1 MQLGA
6 TRPWERMLG
15 GSSKGVR
22 LVLISFLSLY
32 FELTLIRW
40 IPTQV
45 RLLAY
50 FTNFVLIAALL
61 GLGVGMLI
69 ARRKVRLVDYFG
81 PALAAVTLLVL
92 LLERYKF
99 VMPLVS
105 ENQFIWNYITA
116 LPVTGVLAYA
126 IMVGFFLLMAGL
138 FVLIGQEVGR
148 ALEGFR
154 PLAAYS
160 INILGSVLGVV
171 GFALISY
178 LSVPP
183 ALWFA
188 VGAVGLIAYLI
199 FGSATWRTS
208 IVSLLSLVAA
218 VAVVQADASNRPQG
232 VTRHWSPYYEIET
245 SPVVLGRQQVG
256 YNISVNKDSHQQ
268 ALDLSERHNSEWLMA
283 GRQRLYNLP
292 YTLSKPKKVLVV
304 GAGTGNDVA
313 AALRMAPGV
322 TVDAVEIDPVIAD
335 LGRKLHPE
343 RPYDHPN
350 VRIHIDDA
358 RSFLQKNDELYDV
371 IAFGFLDSHRLF
383 SQMSS
388 VRMDNYVYTQ
398 QNFESVRRHLAP
410 GGIVAVTFT
419 VHEKW
424 IADRI
429 FTVMEQVWG
438 HAPLVYQGD
447 AAAWGTTLIVGP
459 DNLQPPQGTR
469 SIDRQTLET
478 QVLGQGQRRTWRYVP
493 GVEGFIDPS
502 VFSDRSVLLTD
513 EWPYLYMRERGV
525 PPNYLLMLG
534 LTVVA
539 SLALIGLMVPRISFR
554 RTSNWNFLL
563 LGAAFAMLEVRGIT
577 EVALVFGST
586 WITNSIVITAILL
599 MILLANLVV
608 SRTRRVPLRLVYLAL
623 FAVLL
628 FDYFVSLRGLLGLSF
643 WWQLLAVGLQ
653 VAGPMFFSGIIFAR
667 WFEQAQD
674 TSSALGANLMG
685 AVLGALLEYGSL
697 VVGLRQLYLV
707 ALLFYLLSFALTFGG
722 VSTRRAPAVE
732 PMA

>member
-1 MQLGA
+1 MRLAA

-15 GSSKGVR
+15 GSSQGVR
-22 LVLISFLSLY
+22 LALISFLSLY

-69 ARRKVRLVDYFG
+69 SRRQVRLIDYFG
-81 PALAAVTLLVL
+81 PALVAVTLLVL

-105 ENQFIWNYITA
+105 EDQFVWNYITE

-126 IMVGFFLLMAGL
+126 IMVGFFLVMAGV
-138 FVLIGQEVGR
+138 FVLIGQEMGR

-171 GFALISY
+171 GFGVISY

-188 VGAVGLIAYLI
+188 VGAFGLTAYLV
-199 FGSATWRTS
+199 FGSAPRRTLL
-208 IVSLLSLVAA
+208 VSLLSLLAV
-218 VAVVQADASNRPQG
+218 VAVVHADASSHPAG
-232 VTRHWSPYYEIET
+232 VSRYWSPYYEIET
-245 SPVVLGRQQVG
+245 SPAGVPGQNAG
-256 YNISVNKDSHQQ
+256 YDISVNKDSHQQ
-268 ALDLSERHNSEWLMA
+268 ALDLSDRYSGERLIA

-292 YTLSKPKKVLVV
+292 YTLTKPKKVLVV

-313 AALRMAPGV
+313 AALRMSPGAR
-322 TVDAVEIDPVIAD
+322 VDAVEIDPVIAD

-343 RPYDHPN
+343 RPYDNPN

-358 RSFLQKNDELYDV
+358 RSYLQKNDELYDV

-398 QNFESVRRHLAP
+398 QNFETVRRHLAP

-429 FTVMEQVWG
+429 FTVMERVWG
-438 HAPLVYQGD
+438 RAPLVYQGD
-447 AAAWGTTLIVGP
+447 AAAWGTTFLVGP
-459 DNLQPPQGTR
+459 SNLQPPEGAR
-469 SIDRQTLET
+469 SIDRQTLESE
-478 QVLGQGQRRTWRYVP
+478 VSGHDSRRTWRYT
-493 GVEGFIDPS
+493 GAEGFVDPS

-539 SLALIGLMVPRISFR
+539 SMGLIGLLVPRISFR

-608 SRTRRVPLRLVYLAL
+608 SRTRHVPLRLVYLAL

-628 FDYFVSLRGLLGLSF
+628 FDYFVSLRGLLGLDF
-643 WWQLLAVGLQ
+643 GLQLLAVALQ

-667 WFEQAQD
+667 WFEQAED

-685 AVLGALLEYGSL
+685 AVFGALLEYGSL

-707 ALLFYLLSFALTFGG
+707 ALLFYLLSFTLTIGG
-722 VSTRRAPAVE
+722 LSIRRS
-732 PMA
+732 PMAEPAG

>member
-22 LVLISFLSLY
+22 LALISFLSLY

-69 ARRKVRLVDYFG
+69 ARRQVRLINYFG
-81 PALAAVTLLVL
+81 PALVAVTVLVL

-126 IMVGFFLLMAGL
+126 IMVGFFLVMAGV
-138 FVLIGQEVGR
+138 FVLVGQEVGR

-171 GFALISY
+171 GFGLISY

-188 VGAVGLIAYLI
+188 VGAFGLAAYLI
-199 FGSATWRTS
+199 LGSAPRWPLL
-208 IVSLLSLVAA
+208 VSLLSLVAV
-218 VAVVQADASNRPQG
+218 VAVVHADANSHPEG
-232 VTRHWSPYYEIET
+232 VSRHWSPYYEIET
-245 SPVVLGRQQVG
+245 SPMMLRQQPVG

-268 ALDLSERHNSEWLMA
+268 ALDLSDRYNGEWLIA

-292 YTLSKPKKVLVV
+292 YTLVKPKKVLVV

-313 AALRMAPGV
+313 AALRMAPGA

-343 RPYDHPN
+343 RPYDNPN

-358 RSFLQKNDELYDV
+358 RSFLQKNDEKYDV

-429 FTVMEQVWG
+429 LTVMEQVWG
-438 HAPLVYQGD
+438 RAPLVYQGD
-447 AAAWGTTLIVGP
+447 AAAWGTTLLVGP
-459 DNLQPPQGTR
+459 NNLRAPEGAR
-469 SIDRQTLET
+469 SIDRRTLESE
-478 QVLGQGQRRTWRYVP
+478 VLGQGPRRTWRYT
-493 GVEGFIDPS
+493 GAEGFIDPS

-539 SLALIGLMVPRISFR
+539 SLALIGLMVPRINFR

-608 SRTRRVPLRLVYLAL
+608 SRTRDVPLRLVYLAL

-628 FDYFVSLRGLLGLSF
+628 FDYFVSLRGLLGLNF
-643 WWQLLAVGLQ
+643 WLQLLAVGLQ

-667 WFEQAQD
+667 WFEQAED

-722 VSTRRAPAVE
+722 VSLRRAPVAE
-732 PMA
+732 PAA

>member
-1 MQLGA
+1 M
-6 TRPWERMLG
+6 
-15 GSSKGVR
+15 
-22 LVLISFLSLY
+22 
-32 FELTLIRW
+32 
-40 IPTQV
+40 
-45 RLLAY
+45 
-50 FTNFVLIAALL
+50 
-61 GLGVGMLI
+61 
-69 ARRKVRLVDYFG
+69 
-81 PALAAVTLLVL
+81 
-92 LLERYKF
+92 
-99 VMPLVS
+99 
-105 ENQFIWNYITA
+105 
-116 LPVTGVLAYA
+116 
-126 IMVGFFLLMAGL
+126 
-138 FVLIGQEVGR
+138 
-148 ALEGFR
+148 
-154 PLAAYS
+154 
-160 INILGSVLGVV
+160 
-171 GFALISY
+171 
-178 LSVPP
+178 
-183 ALWFA
+183 
-188 VGAVGLIAYLI
+188 
-199 FGSATWRTS
+199 
-208 IVSLLSLVAA
+208 
-218 VAVVQADASNRPQG
+218 
-232 VTRHWSPYYEIET
+232 
-245 SPVVLGRQQVG
+245 
-256 YNISVNKDSHQQ
+256 
-268 ALDLSERHNSEWLMA
+268 
-283 GRQRLYNLP
+283 
-292 YTLSKPKKVLVV
+292 
-304 GAGTGNDVA
+304 
-313 AALRMAPGV
+313 
-322 TVDAVEIDPVIAD
+322 
-335 LGRKLHPE
+335 
-343 RPYDHPN
+343 
-350 VRIHIDDA
+350 
-358 RSFLQKNDELYDV
+358 
-371 IAFGFLDSHRLF
+371 
-383 SQMSS
+383 
-388 VRMDNYVYTQ
+388 
-398 QNFESVRRHLAP
+398 
-410 GGIVAVTFT
+410 
-419 VHEKW
+419 
-424 IADRI
+424 
-429 FTVMEQVWG
+429 
-438 HAPLVYQGD
+438 
-447 AAAWGTTLIVGP
+447 IVGP
-459 DNLQPPQGTR
+459 NNLQPPQGTR

-539 SLALIGLMVPRISFR
+539 SLALIGLMVPSISFR